1 MSTSQAGILADLPD
15 LSRYLEFNLLPDSDP
30 APVLRDLAARN
41 PGAEMVIG
49 IGSGLVSALK
59 GSVPGM
65 RAFPAMSGPGRRS
78 SIHPGGCLV
87 LDQGHRPGRNYP
99 FGSVGDGTV
108 VARL

>member
-1 MSTSQAGILADLPD
+1 MSTSQAGILADFPD

-49 IGSGLVSALK
+49 IGSGL
-59 GSVPGM
+59 
-65 RAFPAMSGPGRRS
+65 SGDERSGRRS

-99 FGSVGDGTV
+99 FGSVGDGAV